1 MTVKHK
7 NMQPTYKDVN
17 QSYYSLFLIYF
28 EFLFPRS
35 VDFDFSFD
43 LAFSH
48 MSLVNCNNPDV

>member
-7 NMQPTYKDVN
+7 NIQLTYKDVK
-17 QSYYSLFLIYF
+17 QSYYSCLFLIYF
-28 EFLFPRS
+28 KFLFPRS
-35 VDFDFSFD
+35 VDRHFD

>member
-7 NMQPTYKDVN
+7 NIQLTYKDVN
-17 QSYYSLFLIYF
+17 RSYYSCLFLIYF
-28 EFLFPRS
+28 KFLFPRS
-35 VDFDFSFD
+35 VDRRFD